1 MSGITGNSFV
11 NRAID
16 VTLTIGQGTFGQTGF
31 NTVKLSGLRVEVS
44 IVKGGMPTMDTA
56 DIRIY
61 GVQPSVMNQL
71 STWGVPFPMLRLNNT
86 VTLAAGDGVTMPPI
100 FNGHV
105 LRGWQDFD
113 NIPETCL
120 HILSQGGVAAAIV
133 PVPPISFPGGADVAT
148 IMSGLATTMGLA
160 FENNGVQVQLSNPYF
175 AGTALQQAQKC
186 AQAAHIQML
195 IDSSTVPNTLVIVPW
210 TGTRGGAIPIISAAT
225 GMIGYPRYFDY
236 GVSFRCLF
244 NPNLKMLGKI
254 KLETSIGNTTPATAQ
269 APAQTGLP
277 SGIWYVSKLAYDLAS
292 QVPDGPWF
300 CDASGAFTAV
310 ATG

>member
-1 MSGITGNSFV
+1 MSGSTGNSFS

-16 VTLTIGQGTFGQTGF
+16 VTLTIGQGTLGQTGF
-31 NTVKLSGLRVEVS
+31 NTVKLSGLRVEVA
-44 IVKGGMPTMDTA
+44 IVKGGMPSMDTA

-100 FNGHV
+100 FHGHV

-113 NIPETCL
+113 SLPETCL
-120 HILSQGGVAAAIV
+120 HIQSQGGAAAAMV
-133 PVPPISFPGGADVAT
+133 PASPISFPGGADVAT

-175 AGTALQQAQKC
+175 AGTALQQAEKC
-186 AQAAHIQML
+186 AKAAHIQML

-225 GMIGYPRYFDY
+225 GLIGYPRYFDY

-269 APAQTGLP
+269 TPAQPGLP
-277 SGIWYVSKLAYDLAS
+277 SGIWYISALSYDLATW
-292 QVPDGPWF
+292 VPDGPWF
-300 CDASGAFTAV
+300 CDVSGAFTAV
-310 ATG
+310 AT